1 MSSLNGVTYICSA
14 GLSSVTSAG
23 SLGPYFALT
32 YFLPM
37 YDFRID
43 KTICDTSALSI
54 SSLNYTSA
62 THASLSAFEKI
73 YNNPEL
79 SGQGSYN
86 IASFNS
92 LYMRDVVGGGPLF
105 TNTRQRNS
113 DNKVNILN
121 GKVLQNQVSAVGFSN
136 IANGS
141 LSATGSYTLLNG
153 ASVNSW
159 NPLSGTTSNWNYKNL
174 FRVTSYS
181 PNQSTSGTASGN
193 YKCRIPAGTGSFKFN
208 MLAIYATRVNQ
219 FGYADPGVVGSP
231 YNPTL
236 FAIVVF
242 DTPQVKSDTNGS
254 LNAFEANVELN
265 FALQSA
271 QAQAIYVNTDY
282 FTRVPTSNTTSA
294 YALNYDGDVV
304 ISSSAS
310 PGSWVPRAKLT
321 ITDPEKDQVRLA
333 YDDLRFTNIKTE
345 SFLPYPSFPPTAAMA
360 VLNIDTSCPDDSLLQ
375 LGYNCEA
382 TGIKSIAIGCY
393 SSAVGFDDADA
404 PFKDFQQSNPDIA
417 YLYSQS
423 NRGGY
428 TVSIGVETLA
438 KGLVSTSFGY
448 QTSSIGFA
456 SFAGGFGSI
465 ASSEDMSTLYG
476 SNPSEGMNFSYGFKT
491 SAVTESNSTYPGN
504 GSASSIQNW
513 FYGINGSLAGG
524 NFATNLQTLAKGNAN
539 AAFGLNTV
547 AYGTGNFALGMSTS
561 ALNILS
567 IATGLSTIATGILSQ
582 SHGQYTS
589 ANAILS
595 YVYGGLA
602 QADVNA
608 HGSFTFGSPYIYGE
622 GGGNTVVVIP
632 GYWTRTWNGTTAPQS
647 NIASSTYTIDKYVRT
662 YNDAMAS
669 FVYGQGSSAFTNALH
684 SFVAGPLN
692 QTNSQ
697 ASFIL
702 GYLNTVET
710 NSGFGSVVGAKNT
723 LTTSPYSHVTGS
735 WNALT
740 GSDSS
745 HILGIKNTITGSGS
759 SFVLGIN
766 NNIAGSFRS
775 QIVGNDNT
783 NTASFYASIFGN
795 LNKVTNS
802 PSSLVLGNYNTINS
816 PDGVSVGSNNVIN
829 GSNSYAFGRNIKI
842 DGIDSLAI
850 GTGATVD
857 SDKTIVIGSC
867 EIETTKIR
875 SKNFVVDLKNDCSL
889 APSKITLKAD
899 EIILDGYNGDIE
911 KYRFDIAYGR
921 NVDDSASTNNFIKIK
936 IFRARNDSI
945 SGKVES
951 VYLFGKP
958 VGGAYTFYTRGA
970 VGKSVATGG
979 GRPQNII
986 SSVTSPNYIMVN
998 PIATDLTLADAWVF
1012 GNNLSEI
1019 AGHISNG
1026 YRLLMRGTSNI
1037 FTDTVVNYYPFNDV
1051 REINLWTNCNRNSG
1065 GTGIADYLIGNGDDY
1080 VGELQTLTSDTL
1092 IKMVGNTYTGRDDV
1106 TVGFF
1111 PRLGSG
1117 VVYNTEGDNKI
1128 SRSIFVRTYSGLVDG
1143 DTYTF
1148 SKTTNVMVPNPP
1160 QQLFNS
1166 PCDSG
1171 NELLLVGKKEAVAQ

>member
-54 SSLNYTSA
+54 SSLNYSSA
-62 THASLSAFEKI
+62 THNSLSALEKI

-86 IASFNS
+86 IANFNS
-92 LYMRDVVGGGPLF
+92 LYLAGVLGSGPLF
-105 TNTRQRNS
+105 TNTRQRNA

-136 IANGS
+136 VSNGS
-141 LSATGSYTLLNG
+141 LSATGSYTTLNG

-159 NPLSGTTSNWNYKNL
+159 NPLSGVTNNWNYKNL

-242 DTPQVKSDTNGS
+242 DTPQVKSDTAGS

-333 YDDLRFTNIKTE
+333 YDELRFTNIKTE
-345 SFLPYPSFPPTAAMA
+345 SFLPYPSFPTTASMA

-382 TGIKSIAIGCY
+382 TGIKSVAIGCY
-393 SSAVGFDDADA
+393 ASAVGFEDSDA
-404 PFKDFQQSNPDIA
+404 PYKDFQQTNPDFNA
-417 YLYSQS
+417 LYSQS

-428 TVSIGVETLA
+428 TLSIGVETLA
-438 KGLVSTSFGY
+438 KGLVSTSLGY
-448 QTSSIGFA
+448 QTSSVGFA
-456 SFAGGFGSI
+456 SFAGGFGSV
-465 ASSEDMSTLYG
+465 ASSEDMFTMYYG
-476 SNPSEGMNFSYGFKT
+476 NPSEGMNFAYGFRT
-491 SAVTESNSTYPGN
+491 SAITESNSTFPGN
-504 GSASSIQNW
+504 GSPSSIQNW
-513 FYGINGSLAGG
+513 FSGITGQLAGG
-524 NFATNLQTLAKGNAN
+524 NFAANIQTLAKGNGN
-539 AAFGLNTV
+539 VAFGLNTV
-547 AYGTGNFALGMSTS
+547 SYGTGNTSLGMATS

-567 IATGLSTIATGILSQ
+567 LATGLSTIASGILSQ

-602 QADVNA
+602 LADVSA

-632 GYWTRTWNGTTAPQS
+632 GYTTKTWNGTSAPDS
-647 NIASSTYTIDKYVRT
+647 NVAESNYTIDKYVRT
-662 YNDAMAS
+662 YNNAMAS
-669 FVYGQGSSAFTNALH
+669 FVYGQGTSAFGEALH
-684 SFVAGPLN
+684 SFVAGPMN
-692 QTNSQ
+692 KTSSQ

-710 NSGFGSVVGAKNT
+710 NSGFGSVIGAKNT
-723 LTTSPYSHVTGS
+723 LSNSKMSHVKGS
-735 WNALT
+735 WNSLT
-740 GSDSS
+740 DADYSYVTGT
-745 HILGIKNTITGSGS
+745 KNTITNSDITLAIG
-759 SFVLGIN
+759 N
-766 NNIAGSFRS
+766 NNSVTNAYRSHVIGS
-775 QIVGNDNT
+775 DNT
-783 NTASFYASIFGN
+783 NVGSFYASIFGN
-795 LNKVTNS
+795 LNNITNA
-802 PSSLVLGNYNTINS
+802 PRSLVLGNYNTVNAS
-816 PDGVSVGSNNVIN
+816 ESVAVGSNNKITAA
-829 GSNSYAFGRNIKI
+829 SSYAFGKDIQI
-842 DGIDSLAI
+842 TGINSTAI
-850 GTGATVD
+850 GAGAKA
-857 SDKTIVIGSC
+857 SENNTIVIGAC
-867 EIETTKIR
+867 GIEKTTIL
-875 SKNFVVDLKNDCSL
+875 SKNILIDAKECNTQSN
-889 APSKITLKAD
+889 ITLRAN
-899 EIILDGYNGDIE
+899 EIILDGYTGNIE
-911 KYRFDIAYGR
+911 KYKFSMMVGR
-921 NVDDSASTNNFIKIK
+921 HREATAALEMIIK
-936 IFRARNDSI
+936 IFRARNDYMSGQTASTILQLTKTNGLFVCKTRQSI
-945 SGKVES
+945 GNIPSSETVFTAADVIPNTPNNIAFVMFNPRTLEW
-951 VYLFGKP
+951 YFGDNSF
-958 VGGAYTFYTRGA
+958 V
-970 VGKSVATGG
+970 
-979 GRPQNII
+979 
-986 SSVTSPNYIMVN
+986 
-998 PIATDLTLADAWVF
+998 
-1012 GNNLSEI
+1012 SEI
-1019 AGHISNG
+1019 TTKLDDG
-1026 YRLLMRGTSNI
+1026 YRLIVTSNRGDASGNVLETPQI
-1037 FTDTVVNYYPFNDV
+1037 NYYGFNDLTRFKMYSNSV
-1051 REINLWTNCNRNSG
+1051 YDTTDLGNNDRFVCFDEYSSKQYQTITSNFNGEMFIINYDNKADNS
-1065 GTGIADYLIGNGDDY
+1065 TTIYD
-1080 VGELQTLTSDTL
+1080 
-1092 IKMVGNTYTGRDDV
+1092 
-1106 TVGFF
+1106 
-1111 PRLGSG
+1111 RLGVTKQITTNGSTPDRKKVYGNVEMFNG
-1117 VVYNTEGDNKI
+1117 VVRNFDNATSQAIQFDNLINNIWKP
-1128 SRSIFVRTYSGLVDG
+1128 DW
-1143 DTYTF
+1143 D
-1148 SKTTNVMVPNPP
+1148 KTMLRV
-1160 QQLFNS
+1160 
-1166 PCDSG
+1166 
-1171 NELLLVGKKEAVAQ
+1171 